1 MPWMKRRI
9 KLEGLEKSQ
18 SIGKLQNFENV
29 QLMME
34 QAESFLLT
42 MAEAR
47 RIKEMADAG
56 TLSDIDDESDFGG
69 DGLPAISSS
78 SDDDSHP
85 DL

>member
-1 MPWMKRRI
+1 
-9 KLEGLEKSQ
+9 
-18 SIGKLQNFENV
+18 
-29 QLMME
+29 
-34 QAESFLLT
+34 
-42 MAEAR
+42 
-47 RIKEMADAG
+47 MADAG